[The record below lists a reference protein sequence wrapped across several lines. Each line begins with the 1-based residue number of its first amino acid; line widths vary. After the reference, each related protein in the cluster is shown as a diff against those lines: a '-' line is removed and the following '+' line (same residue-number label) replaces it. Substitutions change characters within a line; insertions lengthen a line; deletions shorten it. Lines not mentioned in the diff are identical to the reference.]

1 MATKITR
8 KLANTLILKELEK
21 ANEKWDDL
29 RFGQLLLMI
38 GINLG
43 FEDLYKES
51 TTVLEKAKGEN
62 NG

>member
-8 KLANTLILKELEK
+8 NLANKLILEELAK
-21 ANEKWDDL
+21 ANDKWDDL
-29 RFGQLLLMI
+29 RFGQLLLMT
-38 GINLG
+38 GINVG

-51 TTVLEKAKGEN
+51 TTVLEKVKGEN